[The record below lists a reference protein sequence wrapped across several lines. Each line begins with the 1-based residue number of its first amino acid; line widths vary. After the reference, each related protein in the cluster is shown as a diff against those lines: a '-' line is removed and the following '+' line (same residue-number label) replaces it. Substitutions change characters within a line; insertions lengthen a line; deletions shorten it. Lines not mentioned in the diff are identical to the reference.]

1 MNKKHN
7 IIKQLHIHRIT
18 ATTEQ
23 IVTEVLTDSVIVE
36 KIFILQINNSI
47 ELKVLCTP
55 CDIEELVIGLLF
67 SENIIN
73 NVQDIINIEFQGDFI
88 KVCVKQS
95 NHELL
100 ARQQLHLKDMSML
113 DWHKAYSY
121 IEPNKQQLTAI
132 HIEKIINIINE
143 LKRKQQI
150 FPKTGAAHAAMLFNP
165 KGESLFFAE
174 DIGRHNAI
182 DKVIGKCLQQYETIP
197 PACGIALSSRVSFEL
212 LNKIARAG
220 IELIAAVSA
229 PSSLAIEAADYW
241 QITLCGFVRSGK
253 MNVYTHPER
262 LCKKNI

>member
-1 MNKKHN
+1 MNKIHN
-7 IIKQLHIHRIT
+7 ITRQLQIHRIT

-23 IVTEVLTDSVIVE
+23 IVTEVLTDAIIVE
-36 KIFILQINNSI
+36 KTFVLQINNAI
-47 ELKVLCTP
+47 ELKILCTP

-73 NVQDIINIEFQGDFI
+73 NAQDIVKLDFQEDFI

-100 ARQQLHLKDMSML
+100 ARQQLHLKNMSML

-121 IEPNKQQLTAI
+121 IKPNKQQLTAI

-150 FPKTGAAHAAMLFNP
+150 FPKTGAAHAAMLFNQ
-165 KGESLFFAE
+165 KGEALFFAE

-182 DKVIGKCLQQYETIP
+182 DKVIGKCLQQCETIP

-229 PSSLAIEAADYW
+229 PSSLAIEVADYW
-241 QITLCGFVRSGK
+241 QITLCGFVRNGRT
-253 MNVYTHPER
+253 NVYTHQKR
-262 LCKKNI
+262 IIAS